1 MALSGS
7 PSCDCGSSPVPV
19 AAKGNALQP
28 AFERS
33 LRRAIKGLL
42 DRGDILVIKGE
53 GGPGDPRHYVTVEWF
68 ASAATGETVKDTA
81 HAKAFVAE
89 LSEVEASQ
97 QRDRCLTPDKIF

>member
-89 LSEVEASQ
+89 LSDVMSKL
-97 QRDRCLTPDKIF
+97 RSKGIDV